1 MDSRLIE
8 VTTLGDLLLR
18 AANKWP
24 DEEALVFPDMRL
36 SYAQLAGRAKEQARA
51 LQGIG
56 IQPGDHVGI
65 LAPNLVEV
73 VDLLFGIALSGAV
86 AVMINARYKTT
97 ELAYVIENAD
107 LKILFTTNR
116 IADFVNFVDLL
127 DEALPGLKSAGNPL
141 SLGLDAAP
149 LLRSVVMMEDSGM
162 EERGQ
167 EGVVSWRQFQACA
180 DKTDPEEMWFR
191 RSQVALSD
199 PCIMMYTS
207 GTTANPKGCRLSH
220 EALVRNA
227 REMSIRFDITDRDRQ
242 WNPLPMFHMGAILP
256 LISIVWAGA
265 RFITDTHFDP
275 DSAIRAIGQEKPTIM
290 FTAFPTIMAAVVG
303 HPDFDATNMPQLRLV
318 NNVAPPSQLK
328 RNMEI
333 LPDAVHVSAY
343 GLTEASGV
351 SCNGSADEDDETRA
365 YTCGKPYPG
374 VQLRVVDLETGDEV
388 AAGGRGEVT
397 IRGFSLFE
405 GYYKSPD
412 KTAEAIDS
420 EGWLHTGDIAN
431 LDDEGRVS
439 YQGRIKDML
448 KVGGENVAA
457 IEIESYIL
465 NHPAVQLVQ
474 VVGVPDA
481 TLFEVAAAFIQLEP
495 GQSCTEQEIIDYCRG
510 KIASFKIPR
519 HVRFVEEWPMSATK
533 IQKFK
538 LQEVLASELEQADIA
553 GA

>member
-1 MDSRLIE
+1 
-8 VTTLGDLLLR
+8 
-18 AANKWP
+18 
-24 DEEALVFPDMRL
+24 
-36 SYAQLAGRAKEQARA
+36 
-51 LQGIG
+51 
-56 IQPGDHVGI
+56 
-65 LAPNLVEV
+65 
-73 VDLLFGIALSGAV
+73 
-86 AVMINARYKTT
+86 
-97 ELAYVIENAD
+97 
-107 LKILFTTNR
+107 
-116 IADFVNFVDLL
+116 
-127 DEALPGLKSAGNPL
+127 
-141 SLGLDAAP
+141 
-149 LLRSVVMMEDSGM
+149 
-162 EERGQ
+162 
-167 EGVVSWRQFQACA
+167 
-180 DKTDPEEMWFR
+180 
-191 RSQVALSD
+191 
-199 PCIMMYTS
+199 
-207 GTTANPKGCRLSH
+207 
-220 EALVRNA
+220 
-227 REMSIRFDITDRDRQ
+227 
-242 WNPLPMFHMGAILP
+242 
-256 LISIVWAGA
+256 
-265 RFITDTHFDP
+265 
-275 DSAIRAIGQEKPTIM
+275 
-290 FTAFPTIMAAVVG
+290 
-303 HPDFDATNMPQLRLV
+303 
-318 NNVAPPSQLK
+318 
-328 RNMEI
+328 
-333 LPDAVHVSAY
+333 
-343 GLTEASGV
+343 
-351 SCNGSADEDDETRA
+351 
-365 YTCGKPYPG
+365 

>member
-1 MDSRLIE
+1 MDSRLID

-18 AANKWP
+18 AAERWP
-24 DEEALVFPDMRL
+24 DQEALIFPDQRL
-36 SYAQLAGRAKEQARA
+36 SYAQLAQRAKEKARA

-65 LAPNLVEV
+65 LAPNLAEV

-86 AVMINARYKTT
+86 AVLVNARYKTT
-97 ELAYVIENAD
+97 ELVYVIENAD
-107 LKILFTTNR
+107 LKALFTTHR
-116 IADFVNFVDLL
+116 IADYVNFVELL
-127 DEALPGLKSAGNPL
+127 YEALPGLSSAADPL
-141 SLGLDAAP
+141 SLELDAAP
-149 LLRSVVMMEDSGM
+149 LLRSVIMMEDPGQRGVLSW
-162 EERGQ
+162 ER
-167 EGVVSWRQFQACA
+167 FQAYA
-180 DKTDPEEMWFR
+180 DKTDPEEMWRR

-207 GTTANPKGCRLSH
+207 GTTAHPKGCRLSH

-227 REMSIRFDITDRDRQ
+227 REMGIRFEITDQDRQ

-256 LISIVWAGA
+256 LISVIWAGA
-265 RFITDTHFDP
+265 RFITDTHFEP
-275 DSAIRAIGQEKPTIM
+275 DAAILAIGQEKPTIL
-290 FTAFPTIMAAVVG
+290 FTAFPTVMAALVS
-303 HPDFDATNMPQLRLV
+303 HPDFDGSNMPELRLV

-328 RNMEI
+328 KNMEI
-333 LPDAVHVSAY
+333 LPDAVHISAY

-351 SCNGSADEDDETRA
+351 SCSGSAEEDDEIRA
-365 YTCGKPYPG
+365 YTCGKPYSG

-388 AAGGRGEVT
+388 AAGERGEVT

-405 GYYKSPD
+405 GYYKSPE

-420 EGWLHTGDIAN
+420 DGWLHTGDIASV
-431 LDDEGRVS
+431 DDEGRVS

-457 IEIESYIL
+457 VEIESYIL

-481 TLFEVAAAFIQLEP
+481 KLFEVAAAFIQLEP
-495 GQSCTEQEIIDYCRG
+495 GMSCTQEEIIEFCHD

-519 HVRFVEEWPMSATK
+519 HVRFVDEWPMSATK

-538 LQEVLASELEQADIA
+538 LQEMLARELDQA
-553 GA
+553 

>member
-8 VTTLGDLLLR
+8 IMTLGDLLLR
-18 AANKWP
+18 AADKWP
-24 DEEALVFPDMRL
+24 NEEALVFPNQRL
-36 SYAQLAGRAKEQARA
+36 SYAQLAQRAKEKARA
-51 LQGIG
+51 LTGMGIK
-56 IQPGDHVGI
+56 PGDHVGI

-73 VDLLFGIALSGAV
+73 VEVLFAIALSGAV
-86 AVMINARYKTT
+86 AVLVNARYKTT

-107 LKILFTTNR
+107 LKVLFTTNR
-116 IADFVNFVDLL
+116 IADFVNFAELL
-127 DEALPGLKSAGNPL
+127 YEALPGLETANDPL
-141 SLGLDAAP
+141 SLELEAAP
-149 LLRSVVMMEDSGM
+149 LLRSVVMMEDP
-162 EERGQ
+162 GQ
-167 EGVVSWRQFQACA
+167 DGVVSWKHFLAFA
-180 DKTDPEEMWFR
+180 DKAGPDEVWQR

-227 REMSIRFDITDRDRQ
+227 REMGIRFEITDQDRQ

-256 LISIVWAGA
+256 LISVIWAGA
-265 RFITDTHFDP
+265 CFITDTHFDA

-290 FTAFPTIMAAVVG
+290 FTAFPTIMAALVS
-303 HPDFDATNMPQLRLV
+303 HPDFDAGNMPQLRLV

-333 LPDAVHVSAY
+333 LPQAVHVSAY

-351 SCNGSADEDDETRA
+351 SCNGSADEDDEIRA
-365 YTCGKPYPG
+365 YTCGKPYSG
-374 VQLRVVDLETGDEV
+374 VQLRVVDLETGEDTAPGE
-388 AAGGRGEVT
+388 RGEVI

-405 GYYKSPD
+405 GYYKSPG

-420 EGWLHTGDIAN
+420 EGWLHTGDIAS
-431 LDDEGRVS
+431 LDEEGRVS

-457 IEIESYIL
+457 VEVESYIL
-465 NHPAVQLVQ
+465 NHPAAQLVQ

-481 TLFEVAAAFIQLEP
+481 KLFEVAAAFIQLEP
-495 GQSCTEQEIIDYCRG
+495 GKTCTEQEIIEFCRG

-533 IQKFK
+533 IQKFE
-538 LQEVLASELEQADIA
+538 LQEMLARELEQAESSS
-553 GA
+553 

>member
-8 VTTLGDLLLR
+8 ITTLGDLLLR
-18 AANKWP
+18 AANMWP
-24 DEEALVFPDMRL
+24 NEEALVFPDQRL
-36 SYAQLAGRAKEQARA
+36 SYAQLAQRAKEKARA
-51 LQGIG
+51 LQGMG

-73 VDLLFGIALSGAV
+73 VEVLFAIALSGAV
-86 AVMINARYKTT
+86 AVLVNARYKTT

-107 LKILFTTNR
+107 LKVLFTTNR
-116 IADFVNFVDLL
+116 IADFVNFAELL
-127 DEALPGLKSAGNPL
+127 YAALPGLETADDPL
-141 SLGLDAAP
+141 SLEIDAAP
-149 LLRSVVMMEDSGM
+149 ILRSVIMLEDP
-162 EERGQ
+162 GQ
-167 EGVVSWRQFQACA
+167 EGMVSWERFQAFSGKA
-180 DKTDPEEMWFR
+180 DPEEMWRR

-227 REMSIRFDITDRDRQ
+227 REMGIRFEITDQDRQ

-256 LISIVWAGA
+256 LISIIWAGA
-265 RFITDTHFDP
+265 RFITDTHFDA

-290 FTAFPTIMAAVVG
+290 FTAFPTIMAALVG
-303 HPDFDATNMPQLRLV
+303 HPDFDAGNMPQLRLV

-328 RNMEI
+328 KNMEI
-333 LPDAVHVSAY
+333 LPQAVHVSAY

-351 SCNGSADEDDETRA
+351 SCNGSADEDDEIRA
-365 YTCGKPYPG
+365 HTCGKPYPG
-374 VQLRVVDLETGDEV
+374 VQLRVVDLDTGEE
-388 AAGGRGEVT
+388 AAPGKRGEVT

-405 GYYKSPD
+405 GYYKSPG

-420 EGWLHTGDIAN
+420 EGWLHTGDIAS

-457 IEIESYIL
+457 VEIESYIL

-481 TLFEVAAAFIQLEP
+481 KLLEVAAAFIQLKP
-495 GQSCTEQEIIDYCRG
+495 DRACTEQEIIDFCHGR
-510 KIASFKIPR
+510 IASFKIPR
-519 HVRFVEEWPMSATK
+519 YVQFLEEWPMSATK

-538 LQEVLASELEQADIA
+538 LQEMLTRELGQTEAFS
-553 GA
+553 

>member
-1 MDSRLIE
+1 MDSHLVE

-24 DEEALVFPDMRL
+24 DDEALVFPGERL
-36 SYAQLAGRAKEQARA
+36 TYAQLAERAKEKACA
-51 LQGIG
+51 LQGMG

-65 LAPNLVEV
+65 LAPNLIEVVEV
-73 VDLLFGIALSGAV
+73 LFGIALSGAV
-86 AVMINARYKTT
+86 AVLVNARYKTT

-107 LKILFTTNR
+107 LKALFTTNR
-116 IADFVNFVDLL
+116 IADYVSFVELL
-127 DEALPGLKSAGNPL
+127 YEALPGLETAGDPL
-141 SLGLDAAP
+141 ALDLDTAP
-149 LLRSVVMMEDSGM
+149 LLRSVIMMEDPGCD
-162 EERGQ
+162 
-167 EGVVSWRQFQACA
+167 GVVSWKQFQAYA
-180 DKTDPEEMWFR
+180 EQVGQEEMWRR

-227 REMSIRFDITDRDRQ
+227 REMGVRFEITAQDRQ

-256 LISIVWAGA
+256 LISVIWAGA
-265 RFITDTHFDP
+265 RFITDTHFDA
-275 DSAIRAIGQEKPTIM
+275 DSAIRAIGEEKPTIF
-290 FTAFPTIMAAVVG
+290 FTAFPTIMAALVN
-303 HPDFDATNMPQLRLV
+303 HPDFDVRNMPQLRLV
-318 NNVAPPSQLK
+318 NNVAPPNQLK
-328 RNMEI
+328 KNMEI
-333 LPDAVHVSAY
+333 LPNAVHVSAY

-365 YTCGKPYPG
+365 HTCGKPYSG
-374 VQLRVVDLETGDEV
+374 VQLRVVDLETGEET
-388 AAGGRGEVT
+388 APGERGEVT

-405 GYYKSPD
+405 GYYKSPE
-412 KTAEAIDS
+412 KTAEAIDKQ
-420 EGWLHTGDIAN
+420 GWLHTGDIAIM
-431 LDDEGRVS
+431 DREGRVS

-457 IEIESYIL
+457 VEIESYIT

-474 VVGVPDA
+474 VVGVPDN
-481 TLFEVAAAFIQLEP
+481 LLVEVAAAFIQLKP
-495 GQSCTEQEIIDYCRG
+495 GKTCTEQEIIDYCHG

-519 HVRFVEEWPMSATK
+519 HIRFVEEWPMSATK

-538 LQEVLASELEQADIA
+538 LQELLTRELELAEQPS
-553 GA
+553 

>member
-1 MDSRLIE
+1 MNTRLIE

-18 AANKWP
+18 AAERWP
-24 DEEALVFPDMRL
+24 DEEALIFPDERL
-36 SYAQLAGRAKEQARA
+36 SYAQLAQRAKTKARA
-51 LQGIG
+51 LMGMGIR
-56 IQPGDHVGI
+56 PGDHVGI

-73 VDLLFGIALSGAV
+73 VEMLFAIALSGAV
-86 AVMINARYKTT
+86 AVLVNARYKTT

-107 LKILFTTNR
+107 LKALFTTNR
-116 IADFVNFVDLL
+116 IADYVNFAELL
-127 DEALPGLKSAGNPL
+127 YEALPGLASADDPL
-141 SLGLDAAP
+141 SLELEAAP
-149 LLRSVVMMEDSGM
+149 LLRSVIMMEDP
-162 EERGQ
+162 GQ
-167 EGVVSWRQFQACA
+167 AGLVSWEKFQAFA
-180 DKTDPEEMWFR
+180 EKASPEELWQR

-227 REMSIRFDITDRDRQ
+227 REMGIRFEITDQDRQ

-256 LISIVWAGA
+256 LISVIWAGA
-265 RFITDTHFDP
+265 PFITDTHFDA
-275 DSAIRAIGQEKPTIM
+275 DSAIHAIGQEKPTIM
-290 FTAFPTIMAAVVG
+290 FTAFPTIMAALVS
-303 HPDFDATNMPQLRLV
+303 HPDFDAGNMPQLRLV

-333 LPDAVHVSAY
+333 LPQAVHVSAY

-351 SCNGSADEDDETRA
+351 SCNGSADEDDEIRA
-365 YTCGKPYPG
+365 YTCGKPYSG
-374 VQLRVVDLETGDEV
+374 VQLRVVDLETGQDTAPGE
-388 AAGGRGEVT
+388 RGEV
-397 IRGFSLFE
+397 IIKGFSLFE
-405 GYYKSPD
+405 GYYKSPE

-420 EGWLHTGDIAN
+420 EGWLHTGDIAS
-431 LDDEGRVS
+431 LDEEGRVS

-457 IEIESYIL
+457 VEIESYIL

-481 TLFEVAAAFIQLEP
+481 KLFEAAAAFIQLEH
-495 GQSCTEQEIIDYCRG
+495 GVDCSEQEIIDFCRG

-519 HVRFVEEWPMSATK
+519 HVRFIEEWPMSATK

-538 LQEVLASELEQADIA
+538 LQQMLIRELGQTEAA

>member
-1 MDSRLIE
+1 MDSRLID

-18 AANKWP
+18 AAERWP
-24 DEEALVFPDMRL
+24 DQEALIFPDQRL
-36 SYAQLAGRAKEQARA
+36 SYAQLAQRAKEKARA

-65 LAPNLVEV
+65 RAPNLAEV

-86 AVMINARYKTT
+86 AVLVNARYKTT
-97 ELAYVIENAD
+97 ELVYVIENAD
-107 LKILFTTNR
+107 LKALFTTHR
-116 IADFVNFVDLL
+116 IADYVNFVELL
-127 DEALPGLKSAGNPL
+127 YEALPGLSSAADPL
-141 SLGLDAAP
+141 SLELDAAP
-149 LLRSVVMMEDSGM
+149 LLRSVIMMEDPGQRGVLSW
-162 EERGQ
+162 ER
-167 EGVVSWRQFQACA
+167 FQAYA
-180 DKTDPEEMWFR
+180 DKTDPEEMWRR

-207 GTTANPKGCRLSH
+207 GTTAHPKGCRLSH

-227 REMSIRFDITDRDRQ
+227 REMGIRFEITDQDRQ

-256 LISIVWAGA
+256 LISVIWAGA
-265 RFITDTHFDP
+265 RFITDTHFEP
-275 DSAIRAIGQEKPTIM
+275 DAAILAIGQEKPTIL
-290 FTAFPTIMAAVVG
+290 FTAFPTVMAALVS
-303 HPDFDATNMPQLRLV
+303 HPGFDGSNMPELRLV

-328 RNMEI
+328 KNMEI
-333 LPDAVHVSAY
+333 LPDAVHISAY

-351 SCNGSADEDDETRA
+351 SCSGSAEEDDEIRA
-365 YTCGKPYPG
+365 YTCGKPYSG

-388 AAGGRGEVT
+388 AAGERGEVT

-405 GYYKSPD
+405 GYYKSPE

-420 EGWLHTGDIAN
+420 DGWLHTGDIAS
-431 LDDEGRVS
+431 LDDEGRVC

-457 IEIESYIL
+457 VEIESYIL

-474 VVGVPDA
+474 VVGVPDEK
-481 TLFEVAAAFIQLEP
+481 LFEAAAAFIQLEP
-495 GQSCTEQEIIDYCRG
+495 GMSCTQEEIIEFCHD

-519 HVRFVEEWPMSATK
+519 HVRFVDEWPMSATK
-533 IQKFK
+533 IQKFR
-538 LQEVLASELEQADIA
+538 LQEMLARELV
-553 GA
+553 

>member
-1 MDSRLIE
+1 VDSRLIE
-8 VTTLGDLLLR
+8 TTTLGDLLLR
-18 AANKWP
+18 AANTWP
-24 DEEALVFPDMRL
+24 GEEALVFPDLRL
-36 SYAQLAGRAKEQARA
+36 NYAQLAQRAKEKARA
-51 LQGIG
+51 LQGMG

-73 VDLLFGIALSGAV
+73 VEVLFAIALSGAV
-86 AVMINARYKTT
+86 AVLVNARYKTT

-107 LKILFTTNR
+107 LKALFTTNR
-116 IADFVNFVDLL
+116 IADFVNFAELL
-127 DEALPGLKSAGNPL
+127 YEVLPGLETADDPL
-141 SLGLDAAP
+141 SLELATAP
-149 LLRSVVMMEDSGM
+149 LLRSVILMEDPGQNGM
-162 EERGQ
+162 
-167 EGVVSWRQFQACA
+167 VSWEHFQAFA
-180 DKTDPEEMWFR
+180 DQTDSEEVWRR

-227 REMSIRFDITDRDRQ
+227 REMGIRFEITDQDRQ

-256 LISIVWAGA
+256 LISVIWAGA
-265 RFITDTHFDP
+265 CFITDTHFDA

-290 FTAFPTIMAAVVG
+290 FTAFPTIMAALVG
-303 HPDFDATNMPQLRLV
+303 HPDFDAANMPQLRLV

-328 RNMEI
+328 KNMEI
-333 LPDAVHVSAY
+333 LPQAVHVSAY

-365 YTCGKPYPG
+365 NTCGKPYPG
-374 VQLRVVDLETGDEV
+374 VQLRVVDLETGQE
-388 AAGGRGEVT
+388 AAPGERGEVT

-405 GYYKSPD
+405 GYYKSPG

-420 EGWLHTGDIAN
+420 EGWLHTGDIAS
-431 LDDEGRVS
+431 LDHEGRVS

-457 IEIESYIL
+457 VEIESYIL
-465 NHPAVQLVQ
+465 NHPAVALVQ

-481 TLFEVAAAFIQLEP
+481 KLLEVAAAFIQLKP
-495 GQSCTEQEIIDYCRG
+495 DRTCTEQEIVDFCHG

-519 HVRFVEEWPMSATK
+519 HVRFLEEWPMSATK

-538 LQEVLASELEQADIA
+538 LQEVLTRELGQTEAFT
-553 GA
+553 

>member
-1 MDSRLIE
+1 MDSRLID

-18 AANKWP
+18 AAERWP
-24 DEEALVFPDMRL
+24 DQEALIFPDQRL
-36 SYAQLAGRAKEQARA
+36 SYAQLAQRAKEKARA

-65 LAPNLVEV
+65 LAPNLAEV

-86 AVMINARYKTT
+86 AVLVNARYKTT
-97 ELAYVIENAD
+97 ELVYVIENAD
-107 LKILFTTNR
+107 LKALFTAHR
-116 IADFVNFVDLL
+116 IADYVNFVELL
-127 DEALPGLKSAGNPL
+127 YEALPGLSSAADPL
-141 SLGLDAAP
+141 ALELEAAP
-149 LLRSVVMMEDSGM
+149 LLRSVIMMEDPGQAGVLSW
-162 EERGQ
+162 ER
-167 EGVVSWRQFQACA
+167 FQAYA
-180 DKTDPEEMWFR
+180 DKTDPEEMWRR

-207 GTTANPKGCRLSH
+207 GTTAHPKGCRLSH

-227 REMSIRFDITDRDRQ
+227 REMGIRFEITDQDRQ

-256 LISIVWAGA
+256 LISVIWAGA
-265 RFITDTHFDP
+265 RFITDTHFEP
-275 DSAIRAIGQEKPTIM
+275 DAAILAIGQEKPTIL
-290 FTAFPTIMAAVVG
+290 FTAFPTVMAALVS
-303 HPDFDATNMPQLRLV
+303 HPGFDGSNMPELRLV

-328 RNMEI
+328 KNMEI
-333 LPDAVHVSAY
+333 LPDAVHISAY

-351 SCNGSADEDDETRA
+351 SCSGSAEEDDEIRA
-365 YTCGKPYPG
+365 YTCGKPYSG

-388 AAGGRGEVT
+388 AAGERGEVT

-405 GYYKSPD
+405 GYYKSPE

-420 EGWLHTGDIAN
+420 DGWLHTGDIAS
-431 LDDEGRVS
+431 LDDEGRVC

-457 IEIESYIL
+457 VEIESYIL

-474 VVGVPDA
+474 VVGVPDEK
-481 TLFEVAAAFIQLEP
+481 LFEAAAAFIQLEP
-495 GQSCTEQEIIDYCRG
+495 GMSCTQEEIIEFCHD

-519 HVRFVEEWPMSATK
+519 HVRFVDEWPMSATK

-538 LQEVLASELEQADIA
+538 LQEMLARELEQ
-553 GA
+553 GESPS